1 MREVIGICIP
11 NAAMVEQKFTKDAAS
26 ESRSSSESE
35 VVFPSFY
42 VPKAI
47 EIWPGAAEAPESL
60 RRFWP
65 EAARKRTAGPLFLAR
80 RSTWRIALVEFGN
93 SIRIAWVA
101 SFWTCF
107 IEVHLA
113 APKSC
118 ELHRVFYSSVRCPI
132 VGGCNLQLQ
141 RAANCNDISTH
152 RRCPI
157 ADIRSSNECG
167 R

>member
-1 MREVIGICIP
+1 MTL
-11 NAAMVEQKFTKDAAS
+11 KFTKDAAS

-93 SIRIAWVA
+93 SIRIAWVV

-107 IEVHLA
+107 TDAHSSVNARGATCSSEELQVAPSFLLIGPMPDSWEVLLQIAPTFPRKFWIQELEFELEFPDPAVRCLA
-113 APKSC
+113 A
-118 ELHRVFYSSVRCPI
+118 
-132 VGGCNLQLQ
+132 
-141 RAANCNDISTH
+141 
-152 RRCPI
+152 
-157 ADIRSSNECG
+157 
-167 R
+167 

>member
-1 MREVIGICIP
+1 M
-11 NAAMVEQKFTKDAAS
+11 NAGGDRNLHSNTKDAAS

-93 SIRIAWVA
+93 SIRIAWVV

-132 VGGCNLQLQ
+132 VGGATCSSKELQ
-141 RAANCNDISTH
+141 
-152 RRCPI
+152 I
-157 ADIRSSNECG
+157 ATIFQLIDGAR
-167 R
+167 